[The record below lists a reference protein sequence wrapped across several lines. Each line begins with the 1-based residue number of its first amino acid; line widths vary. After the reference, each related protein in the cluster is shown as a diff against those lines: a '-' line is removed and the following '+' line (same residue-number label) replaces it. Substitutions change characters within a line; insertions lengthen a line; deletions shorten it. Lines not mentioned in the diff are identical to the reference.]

1 VAKKLIEGADKNVKN
16 IKKVLGDGAYDTREL
31 FNLLKQ
37 KNIEAGIRMRK
48 SASTRSRGS
57 SYRAQCVRERK
68 KLGEKKWKE
77 KHKYGE
83 RWAVESYF
91 SAVKRIFGE
100 YVSATSPEGMIKE
113 VRMKFFLYNMLLR
126 SAR

>member
-37 KNIEAGIRMRK
+37 KNIEAGIRVRK
-48 SASTRSRGS
+48 NASTRSRGS